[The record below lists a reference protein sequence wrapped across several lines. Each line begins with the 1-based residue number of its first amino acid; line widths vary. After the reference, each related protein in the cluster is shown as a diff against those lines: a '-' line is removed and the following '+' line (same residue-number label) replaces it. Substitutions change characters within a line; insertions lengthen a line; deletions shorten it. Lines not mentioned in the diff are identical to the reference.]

1 MPIIPSR
8 FYGRRPWAARANRH
22 RPAPGALD
30 ELTWYTDGDGDADV
44 SPAADERCDGIDDDC
59 DGTADEPDATDAATW
74 YADTDGDGHGDA
86 AVSSPGCEAP
96 TGSVALD
103 DDCDDADATAFPGAD
118 EVCGGADEDCDGE
131 LDEADAVDA
140 PTWFPDADTDGF
152 GRRRAR
158 HAFSAPTRCASDA
171 RIRSSSP
178 GLR

>member
-74 YADTDGDGHGDA
+74 YADTDG
-86 AVSSPGCEAP
+86 
-96 TGSVALD
+96 
-103 DDCDDADATAFPGAD
+103 
-118 EVCGGADEDCDGE
+118 
-131 LDEADAVDA
+131 
-140 PTWFPDADTDGF
+140 F